1 MWILHYLEFQRF
13 QGCAEEKVRVG
24 GVRSVCQ
31 CAGIATLQ
39 TAADLRLEN
48 SCAEKGGINTALLW
62 LLQDRVTQGHRAEM
76 CPAAFS
82 TLQLLCPLE
91 R

>member
-1 MWILHYLEFQRF
+1 MYRQICRYVWILHYLEFQRL

-76 CPAAFS
+76 LPS
-82 TLQLLCPLE
+82 
-91 R
+91 

>member
-1 MWILHYLEFQRF
+1 MWILHYLEFQRL

-24 GVRSVCQ
+24 GVRRVCQ
-31 CAGIATLQ
+31 CAGIATLR

-62 LLQDRVTQGHRAEM
+62 LLQDSDTGTQSRD
-76 CPAAFS
+76 AAFL

-91 R
+91 T